1 MGADFGC
8 VAGVLFGR
16 LVITVFGFE
25 LKDVGNFVGDIEG
38 IFVWLGE
45 GVVLADLVG
54 REINLQT
61 RKKRLYY
68 A

>member
-1 MGADFGC
+1 MGAYFGC

-38 IFVWLGE
+38 IFVIRLGE
-45 GVVLADLVG
+45 GVVFADLVG
-54 REINLQT
+54 REINL
-61 RKKRLYY
+61 
-68 A
+68 